1 MLAVGIYASR
11 GKKSLADFVVAGRS
25 LPLWLCSVSIFAT
38 WFGSG
43 IMMGAATSGYDRDF
57 LLMIGE
63 PFGSAL
69 ALLLAGVFFARIMRR
84 TRRLT
89 WVEFFEVRYG
99 RFAGVFGAIADIASG
114 IIWLG
119 GLLFTF
125 GVLLQSLT
133 GVSMA
138 VGIFGGVFVIVV
150 YTMVGGMW
158 AVALTDFVQTVL
170 LVVGL
175 VVLAFVVLD
184 DVGGWSG
191 IAAQLPAG
199 TLSFFPRENTVTDW
213 VDYIHVWMSLG
224 VAGLAANSI
233 IQRALAARSET
244 VAQQSFF
251 IATVGYIVIG
261 TIPLMLGLVA
271 SVTMPA
277 LDDPNAVLAD
287 LAIQHLPPFLVVIF
301 VGGIISAIMSSS
313 DSVLLSAGSIVS
325 TNLLPLFK
333 PDADERLRLRIA
345 RWTIPVAAVTATWV
359 AFGAERVV
367 AVLIDSVAPLLAMTI
382 VPFAACFWW
391 DKANRYGALA
401 GIFGGL
407 AGWAGASYLD
417 TTTPPDLIGFVASL
431 ALMVSTTFLTQ
442 RVCPPVPLRDIDGNA
457 LPLRGQIRG

>member
-1 MLAVGIYASR
+1 
-11 GKKSLADFVVAGRS
+11 
-25 LPLWLCSVSIFAT
+25 
-38 WFGSG
+38 
-43 IMMGAATSGYDRDF
+43 MMGAATSGYDRDF

-63 PFGSAL
+63 PYGSAL
-69 ALLLAGVFFARIMRR
+69 ALLIAGVFFARIMRR

-99 RFAGVFGAIADIASG
+99 RFAGVFGAFADIASG

-133 GVSMA
+133 DVPLA
-138 VGIFGGVFVIVV
+138 VGIFGGVLVIVV

-170 LVVGL
+170 LVIGL
-175 VVLAFVVLD
+175 VVLAVVVLN

-199 TLSFFPRENTVTDW
+199 TLSFLPRENTAQDW

-224 VAGLAANSI
+224 VAAVAANSI

-244 VAQQSFF
+244 VAQQSFLV
-251 IATVGYIVIG
+251 ATVGYIVIG

-271 SVTMPA
+271 SVTMPE
-277 LDDPNAVLAD
+277 LEDPNAVLAD
-287 LAIQHLPPFLVVIF
+287 LAIKHLHPFFVVIF
-301 VGGIISAIMSSS
+301 VGGIISAIMSTS

-325 TNLLPLFK
+325 TNLLPLVRK
-333 PDADERLRLRIA
+333 NPDEQLRLQVA
-345 RWTIPVAAVTATWV
+345 RWTIPFAALTATWV

-367 AVLIDSVAPLLAMTI
+367 SVLIDSVAPLLAMTI
-382 VPFAACFWW
+382 VPFVACFWW
-391 DKANRYGALA
+391 EKANRHGALA

-407 AGWAGASYLD
+407 AGWGVASYAG
-417 TTTPPDLIGFVASL
+417 TTTPPDLIGFLASL
-431 ALMVSTTFLTQ
+431 TLMVSTTFLTQ
-442 RVCPPVPLRDIDGNA
+442 RSCPPVPLTDIDGNTV
-457 LPLRGQIRG
+457 PLRRQVSG